1 MSKIAVFMSV
11 YNGEHFIEKQLQ
23 SIANQKTSCDVRLYI
38 RDDGS
43 TDSIIEII
51 NKWSE
56 SLKIELMQAMIH
68 LGRISFAMSIA

>member
-51 NKWSE
+51 NKWS
-56 SLKIELMQAMIH
+56 
-68 LGRISFAMSIA
+68 GSIWGE